1 MKKTLITILLAFG
14 IGVSLTAFTIYSLK
28 DKFLLLE
35 NKNTVTAFQVG
46 VYKSK
51 ENADRALLEHP
62 GAISVKD
69 GEYYRVFVGV
79 AKDKTYEK
87 LLETFFLDRNVT
99 VYPKEIEVT
108 KNFFQEINLW
118 ESQINQNDT
127 MILERMNQEIMK
139 KLEGEIL

>member
-87 LLETFFLDRNVT
+87 LLETFFLDRT